1 MRAMSMI
8 VLLAMVLLAACDTG
22 PGVDPDVVGTVVDAD
37 GEPVGG
43 AAVGIVYRFDGM
55 EMPGDWRRTLS
66 HDKPQT
72 ELVFDLPDPAPVR
85 VTVRTH
91 DDRLVRTLVD
101 WEPLAAGAHSVFWDA
116 TADDGTPQP
125 SGRYVVRIEREG
137 SATEEYDLF
146 LYLFQPGE
154 IHRAPHA
161 VTDADGRFRIRR
173 SLLPLGE
180 EITATDDQGE
190 VVATATVAS
199 DFKLLAVAERGG
211 AFVSAG
217 AVVDWPGGP
226 AGVDVT
232 LTLEF

>member
-1 MRAMSMI
+1 MRVMSLI
-8 VLLAMVLLAACDTG
+8 VLLSLVLLAACDSG
-22 PGVDPDVVGTVVDAD
+22 PGVDPDVTGTVVDASGD
-37 GEPVGG
+37 PVAG

-55 EMPGDWRRTLS
+55 EMPGDWERTLS

-72 ELVFDLPDPAPVR
+72 ELIFDLPDPVPVR
-85 VTVRTH
+85 VTVWTH
-91 DDRLVRTLVD
+91 DRRLVRTLVD
-101 WEPLAAGAHSVFWDA
+101 WEDLVAGVHMVAWDA

-125 SGRYVVRIEREG
+125 SGRYLVRIEREG
-137 SATEEYDLF
+137 MATEESDIF
-146 LYLFQPGE
+146 LYLHEAGE

-180 EITATDDQGE
+180 EMVATDELGE

-199 DFKLLAVAERGG
+199 DFKLLAVVEQSDAYI
-211 AFVSAG
+211 SDD

-232 LTLEF
+232 LTLAY